1 MGNIE
6 NHKLVAVSVGN
17 LPDVTAPVTEIEIAG
32 SALEIGATA
41 YIAETDSITLTAVD
55 PVVDDWA
62 SGIDKT
68 LFLIDKSTDEC
79 EGVAEDLNAPQGTC
93 ENPTYS
99 DSFILSA
106 GAHIVSFFS
115 IDNAGNSEDY
125 KIISFFVGDLPD
137 ITAPITELDFT
148 HESYQSPEGQ
158 LYTNVI
164 SSIELTAYDP
174 QIENQTNSGFATTY
188 YLVDVDTTTV
198 QPLMYSEPFS
208 LTEGSHTVYYAS
220 VDNAEN
226 FEEGKTTIVYADG
239 TAPITS
245 LRVSEFE
252 SSGVGETVY
261 MVETDSISITV
272 IDPVVNGVASDVN
285 AIYFL
290 VDTTIDQCLSEPTL
304 NGPAGTCENPVYSEP
319 FILSAGT
326 HTIYYMSADNVDN
339 KEEAKTVNIVV
350 ESSFSFDFSGTAQ
363 SPTSISWVW
372 NLKED
377 ATAYQVI
384 SSSGGAIS
392 SILDGS
398 ATYYIQTNLI
408 PNTRYSNFLK
418 AYSSIVSE
426 SAISETITFAN
437 VPMSV
442 ESFASGQSAS
452 VVIGQQDLYSNY
464 WESGP
469 SGLASPRGVA
479 LDKIGNLWVVDSSNY
494 RVLRFSP
501 PFTNGMS
508 ANLVLG
514 QSSLYLSLDPPS
526 RWPSSLEYP
535 ESLVFD
541 AEGNLWVSDPGNNRI
556 VRFSPPFTNGM
567 DANLVLGAP
576 SFYTYFPGAVTAK
589 NFSGMY
595 INLAIDSTENLW
607 VSDSSNHRVLRFSPP
622 FTNGMDANLVIGQAD
637 FNSSGTAYSPPVSD
651 KLCVPGGISFD
662 GEDNLWVTDVFNDR
676 VLKFE
681 KPFTNGEDATLV
693 IGQPDF
699 YTNYFGES
707 YTGTTQDRLHVP
719 VALNFD
725 ALNNLYVMDHRNK
738 RIVGFKP
745 PFSNGMNANLVI
757 GQPDFTTNIGDTT
770 PENFKGFFMG
780 DIEMSGFVITD
791 FQGRMWV
798 SDVRNNRVLLFESGK
813 AQAFSEIDSS
823 SFTVR
828 WDGNFNSEE
837 TLY

>member
-1 MGNIE
+1 YKLGPDNLEFSQSGVIKIRYSDAVLSSLGVDESTLGIYQFTADGSTIMKLPYNTVNTDANEITARVPKLTSLFAILVSSQQAENIPPSIYPDGISPVTTIGFIGITYPASDGTFISDKSSISFTATDPQVPNVETSDISIINYFVDPDTSIEISTYTGPFILNEGIHQIHYLSMDTPENYEFPKSATVYIDALEPETDLEITGSSFTEAGVVYININSSISLHAYDPPGLSNVMAGIKGTYFLIDITMDQCVGTPTFAGPHGTCDNPIYSEPFMLRVGTHTISFFSEDNVGNIE
-6 NHKLVAVSVGN
+6 NHKLVEVS
-17 LPDVTAPVTEIEIAG
+17 
-32 SALEIGATA
+32 
-41 YIAETDSITLTAVD
+41 
-55 PVVDDWA
+55 
-62 SGIDKT
+62 
-68 LFLIDKSTDEC
+68 
-79 EGVAEDLNAPQGTC
+79 
-93 ENPTYS
+93 
-99 DSFILSA
+99 
-106 GAHIVSFFS
+106 
-115 IDNAGNSEDY
+115 
-125 KIISFFVGDLPD
+125 VGDLPD

-148 HESYQSPEGQ
+148 HESYQSSEGQ

-408 PNTRYSNFLK
+408 P
-418 AYSSIVSE
+418 
-426 SAISETITFAN
+426 
-437 VPMSV
+437 
-442 ESFASGQSAS
+442 
-452 VVIGQQDLYSNY
+452 
-464 WESGP
+464 
-469 SGLASPRGVA
+469 
-479 LDKIGNLWVVDSSNY
+479 
-494 RVLRFSP
+494 
-501 PFTNGMS
+501 
-508 ANLVLG
+508 
-514 QSSLYLSLDPPS
+514 
-526 RWPSSLEYP
+526 
-535 ESLVFD
+535 
-541 AEGNLWVSDPGNNRI
+541 
-556 VRFSPPFTNGM
+556 
-567 DANLVLGAP
+567 
-576 SFYTYFPGAVTAK
+576 
-589 NFSGMY
+589 
-595 INLAIDSTENLW
+595 
-607 VSDSSNHRVLRFSPP
+607 
-622 FTNGMDANLVIGQAD
+622 
-637 FNSSGTAYSPPVSD
+637 
-651 KLCVPGGISFD
+651 
-662 GEDNLWVTDVFNDR
+662 
-676 VLKFE
+676 
-681 KPFTNGEDATLV
+681 
-693 IGQPDF
+693 
-699 YTNYFGES
+699 
-707 YTGTTQDRLHVP
+707 
-719 VALNFD
+719 
-725 ALNNLYVMDHRNK
+725 
-738 RIVGFKP
+738 
-745 PFSNGMNANLVI
+745 
-757 GQPDFTTNIGDTT
+757 
-770 PENFKGFFMG
+770 
-780 DIEMSGFVITD
+780 
-791 FQGRMWV
+791 
-798 SDVRNNRVLLFESGK
+798 
-813 AQAFSEIDSS
+813 
-823 SFTVR
+823 
-828 WDGNFNSEE
+828 
-837 TLY
+837 